1 MPRWT
6 HKLSLDDCTKFL
18 VLICQRVLNKELIEN
33 GNIPVYSANVFEP
46 FGYVNKLLIQD
57 FSVDSVLWGI
67 DGDWLVS
74 FMPKDN
80 PFYPTDHCGVLRCK
94 TDQVNPRYLAH
105 LLESEGKKMGFSR
118 NYRASVDRVKGIT
131 FSVPDITEQNKVVAE
146 VREIEV
152 KIGDAEKHLKALQGK
167 TAEILNKYLR

>member
-74 FMPKDN
+74 LCPRII
-80 PFYPTDHCGVLRCK
+80 PSIRPTIV
-94 TDQVNPRYLAH
+94 
-105 LLESEGKKMGFSR
+105 ESF
-118 NYRASVDRVKGIT
+118 
-131 FSVPDITEQNKVVAE
+131 VV
-146 VREIEV
+146 RRI
-152 KIGDAEKHLKALQGK
+152 K
-167 TAEILNKYLR
+167 